1 MLALARRN
9 VERNNRNGVSDGVTV
24 DVDVAALRWGALDAM
39 EYDGV
44 ADVIIG
50 SDLTYNSGSWV
61 ALAESMATILK
72 PDGIVIYLVRSFVS
86 CALCCIVLFFG
97 V

>member
-9 VERNNRNGVSDGVTV
+9 VERNNRNGFFSDGVTV

-86 CALCCIVLFFG
+86 CAL
-97 V
+97 

>member
-9 VERNNRNGVSDGVTV
+9 VERNNRNGVFSDGAT
-24 DVDVAALRWGALDAM
+24 VDVAALRWGALDAM

-86 CALCCIVLFFG
+86 CAL
-97 V
+97 